1 MRYEWGPWIEHDGS
15 GCPVVGRFVQM
26 ELLNRITGAP
36 AHYTILSERL
46 AQGVVRSSPGNTRGN
61 SWDWRRGNRVIR
73 YRVRRPL
80 VSEWLAETTSDL
92 PVTEDA

>member
-1 MRYEWGPWIEHDGS
+1 MRYEWSQWFRHDGK
-15 GCPVVGRFVQM
+15 GCPVPRGVVVNVDVWPHYIDEVGQFHTFKVTRSNQKWP
-26 ELLNRITGAP
+26 GW
-36 AHYTILSERL
+36 SER
-46 AQGVVRSSPGNTRGN
+46 
-61 SWDWRRGNRVIR
+61 IR